1 MKKIMFYLSLVI
13 FLICIIYSFV
23 IVLMNIDMTEL
34 RLLVTYWKEWL
45 FIMGLGLVGMCMLNK
60 SMD

>member
-1 MKKIMFYLSLVI
+1 MFYLSLVI

>member
-13 FLICIIYSFV
+13 FLICIVCSLWITLV
-23 IVLMNIDMTEL
+23 NIDMTEL
-34 RLLVTYWKEWL
+34 RLFITYWKEWL